1 VKQGWRG
8 AGWLAVSLALVFS
21 GCASAYR
28 SAQIAMQEGRYL
40 EAASRFTEVLAD
52 DPDRADALFGLG
64 LAHYRAGL
72 FRAAIG
78 PFGRSVLAAPVNA
91 EARLYLALTYLAL
104 EDQGAAARQ
113 LKALLDLSVH
123 PRIAVQAGRAMGLME
138 SGALPVAVREFIR
151 QSLEDEVVWQQEVM
165 EARLAPHMYFG
176 PAWFVGDSTGW
187 SPLGCYP
194 YGVPRPSRP

>member
-1 VKQGWRG
+1 MKQGWRES
-8 AGWLAVSLALVFS
+8 GWLVVSLVLLFS

-28 SAQIAMQEGRYL
+28 SGQIAMQEGRYL

-52 DPDRADALFGLG
+52 DPDRADALFALG

-78 PFGRSVLAAPVNA
+78 PFGRSVLAAPDSA

-104 EDQGAAARQ
+104 EDQGAAVSQ
-113 LKALLDLSVH
+113 LKAIQDLSVH
-123 PRIAVQAGRAMGLME
+123 PRIAGQVGRAVGLME
-138 SGALPVAVREFIR
+138 SGPLPAEMREFIR
-151 QSLEDEVVWQQEVM
+151 QSLEDEILWQQDVM

-176 PAWFVGDSTGW
+176 PAWFVGDPAGW
-187 SPLGCYP
+187 RPLGWYP
-194 YGVPRPSRP
+194 YGVPRPY

>member
-1 VKQGWRG
+1 MKQGWRR
-8 AGWLAVSLALVFS
+8 AWWLVVSLALVFS

-28 SAQIAMQEGRYL
+28 SGQIAMQEGRYL
-40 EAASRFTEVLAD
+40 EAASKFTEALAD

-78 PFGRSVLAAPVNA
+78 PFGRSVLAAPDSA

-104 EDQGAAARQ
+104 EDQGAAIRQ
-113 LKALLDLSVH
+113 LKALQDLSVH
-123 PRIAVQAGRAMGLME
+123 PRIAVQAGRAVGLME
-138 SGALPVAVREFIR
+138 PGPLPAEIAEFIR
-151 QSLEDEVVWQQEVM
+151 QSLEDEILWQQDVL

-176 PAWFVGDSTGW
+176 PAWFVGDPAGW
-187 SPLGCYP
+187 HPLGFYP
-194 YGVPRPSRP
+194 YGVPRP

>member
-1 VKQGWRG
+1 V
-8 AGWLAVSLALVFS
+8 VSLALAFS

-28 SAQIAMQEGRYL
+28 SGQIAMQEGRYL
-40 EAASRFTEVLAD
+40 EAASHFTEALAD

-78 PFGRSVLAAPVNA
+78 PLGRSVLAVPDSA

-104 EDQGAAARQ
+104 EDQGAALRQ
-113 LKALLDLSVH
+113 LKAMQDLSVH
-123 PRIAVQAGRAMGLME
+123 PRIAAQVGRAVRLME
-138 SGALPVAVREFIR
+138 SDALPAEIREFIR
-151 QSLEDEVVWQQEVM
+151 QSLEDEILWERDVV
-165 EARLAPHMYFG
+165 EARVAPHMYFG

-187 SPLGCYP
+187 SPLGWYP
-194 YGVPRPSRP
+194 YGVPRP

>member
-1 VKQGWRG
+1 MKQGWRG
-8 AGWLAVSLALVFS
+8 AGWLLLSLALVLS

-28 SAQIAMQEGRYL
+28 SGQIAMQEGRYL

-72 FRAAIG
+72 FRGAIG
-78 PFGRSVLAAPVNA
+78 PLGRAVLAVPDSA

-104 EDQGAAARQ
+104 EDQAAAVRQ

-123 PRIAVQAGRAMGLME
+123 PRIAVQAGRAVGLME
-138 SGALPVAVREFIR
+138 SGAVPAEIREFIR
-151 QSLEDEVVWQQEVM
+151 QSLEDEILWQQEVM

-176 PAWFVGDSTGW
+176 PAWFVGDPTGW
-187 SPLGCYP
+187 SPLGWYP
-194 YGVPRPSRP
+194 YGVPRP